1 MIQYC
6 STGEKARVSYT
17 FKNKKDIY
25 VADVSPVQV
34 TVESLSSELVKY
46 RNSVVVPSGLGLA
59 EVYLYGFPY
68 ITYPGCT
75 KDYREILVGQASPG
89 TRLVIQSIPS
99 VGTENCPNSYQ
110 QNIPAINYYNVV
122 SEWDGTSASIG
133 LKFAGSNCKI
143 TIVDAANHTFKDTG
157 LSPVDYTVACGDDC
171 PPGHLKCNSTN
182 YPGYCCISCSSIAS
196 RINSINARL

>member
-1 MIQYC
+1 MTQHC
-6 STGEKARVSYT
+6 TAGEKASVSYT

-46 RNSVVVPSGLGLA
+46 RNSVVVPSGLGVA

-75 KDYREILVGQASPG
+75 KGYREILVGQANPG
-89 TRLVIQSIPS
+89 THLIIQTVPS

-110 QNIPAINYYNVV
+110 QNIPAINYYNAV
-122 SEWDGTSASIG
+122 SEWDGGSASIG

-143 TIVDAANHTFKDTG
+143 TIVDAANHTFKDIG
-157 LSPVDYTVACGDDC
+157 LSPVNYTVACGDDC
-171 PPGHLKCNSTN
+171 PDGYCKCHTTK
-182 YPGYCCISCSSIAS
+182 YPGYCCLDCKKVANQ
-196 RINSINARL
+196 INNLTQRL